1 MLNNIIFEQDCDK
14 RLAEFKYNAKEK
26 YYKLV
31 KSFKINSKLLSMD
44 QIRKIFIDKNK
55 NSNND
60 YAFMVLDVNATP
72 ADIVSMPCRICDYK
86 Q

>member
-44 QIRKIFIDKNK
+44 QIRKIFIDKKVPSEQRNKSWLITKNK
-55 NSNND
+55 N
-60 YAFMVLDVNATP
+60 
-72 ADIVSMPCRICDYK
+72 
-86 Q
+86 

>member
-14 RLAEFKYNAKEK
+14 RLAELKYNTKEK

-72 ADIVSMPCRICDYK
+72 ADIISMPCRICDYK

>member
-1 MLNNIIFEQDCDK
+1 MLNSIIFEQDCDK

-31 KSFKINSKLLSMD
+31 KSFKFNSKVISVD
-44 QIRKIFIDKNK
+44 HIKKIFIDKNK
-55 NSNND
+55 NSNNN
-60 YAFMVLDVNATP
+60 YAFMVLDVDQEP
-72 ADIVSMPCRICDYK
+72 VDYISMPCRICDCK

>member
-44 QIRKIFIDKNK
+44 QIRKNF
-55 NSNND
+55 
-60 YAFMVLDVNATP
+60 Y
-72 ADIVSMPCRICDYK
+72 
-86 Q
+86 

>member
-1 MLNNIIFEQDCDK
+1 MFDSIIKEQDCDK

-31 KSFKINSKLLSMD
+31 ENFKFDSKVISTD
-44 QIRKIFIDKNK
+44 YIKEYFIDKNK

-60 YAFMVLDVNATP
+60 YAYMILD
-72 ADIVSMPCRICDYK
+72 ADQVPMKRIPVPCKICSLS
-86 Q
+86 

>member
-31 KSFKINSKLLSMD
+31 KSFKLIASYL
-44 QIRKIFIDKNK
+44 
-55 NSNND
+55 
-60 YAFMVLDVNATP
+60 V
-72 ADIVSMPCRICDYK
+72 
-86 Q
+86 

>member
-31 KSFKINSKLLSMD
+31 KSLKLIASYLVWIKLEKFLLIKI
-44 QIRKIFIDKNK
+44 KILIMIMH
-55 NSNND
+55 SW
-60 YAFMVLDVNATP
+60 Y
-72 ADIVSMPCRICDYK
+72 
-86 Q
+86 